1 MVMRLKLFFF
11 FSVFTCLGLFAQ
23 NDKVLLSQADSAY
36 AGGHYRRALE
46 MWEALMSQGKFSADM
61 FYDMSLA
68 AWQTGDAVRT
78 LAYAKRAQ
86 RLDPLLKDAYVV
98 EELARNR
105 LDLSSPP
112 REFWLF
118 RWWRIFYTRLSANV
132 WAVFALLW
140 AWLTGLYLLI
150 LHRRGKGL
158 LEKGVVWRTLGGLF
172 LMFLSLA
179 ASRAQWHVQAVPE
192 ELVVLKPASLHVGAD
207 ADSPPLEE
215 LSAGMELR
223 ILDRIGNWYKVMTS
237 SGQTGWV
244 EDAVVLAS

>member
-1 MVMRLKLFFF
+1 MF
-11 FSVFTCLGLFAQ
+11 FSVFVSFGLPAQ
-23 NDKVLLSQADSAY
+23 TDEVLLAHADSAY
-36 AGGHYRRALE
+36 AGGHYRQALE
-46 MWEALMSQGKFSADM
+46 IWEGLVSRGKFSADM

-68 AWQTGDAVRT
+68 AWQAGDAVRT

-86 RLDPLLKDAYVV
+86 RLNPLLKDARVL

-105 LDLSSPP
+105 LDLSFPP

-118 RWWRIFYTRLSANV
+118 RWWRIFYTRLSANI
-132 WAVFALLW
+132 WAVFAFLS
-140 AWLTGLYLLI
+140 AWLTGLYLFV
-150 LHRRGKGL
+150 LHRRRKSL
-158 LEKGVVWRTLGGLF
+158 LESGVVWRTLGGLF

-179 ASRAQWHVQAVPE
+179 ASRAQWRVQFVPE
-192 ELVVLKPASLHVGAD
+192 ELVVLRPASLHVGAD

-223 ILDRIGNWYKVMTS
+223 ILDRIGSWYKVMTS

-244 EDAVVLAS
+244 EGAVVLVS

>member
-1 MVMRLKLFFF
+1 MRLKLFFF
-11 FSVFTCLGLFAQ
+11 FSVFACLGLSAQ
-23 NDKVLLSQADSAY
+23 NDEALLGQADSAY
-36 AGGHYRRALE
+36 AGGHYRQALE
-46 MWEALMSQGKFSADM
+46 AWEVLASRGKFSADM
-61 FYDMSLA
+61 FYNMSLA
-68 AWQTGDAVRT
+68 AWRLGDAPRA

-86 RLDPLLKDAYVV
+86 HLNPLLKGAY
-98 EELARNR
+98 ELEDFARNQ

-150 LHRRGKGL
+150 LHRRGKSL
-158 LEKGVVWRTLGGLF
+158 LESGVVWRTLGGLF
-172 LMFLSLA
+172 LMFLSLI

-223 ILDRIGNWYKVMTS
+223 ILDRIGDWYKVMTS

-244 EDAVVLAS
+244 EGAMVLAS